1 MTVEDDDAVPVPTV
15 AMIAFG
21 VALVAGLWFIGREV
35 IATVGTHLAE
45 MSPAA
50 GFTAELSAAMVVMLA
65 SSLGLPVSSTHILVG
80 AILGI
85 GLVNRNANWRLM
97 KPIALAWLITVP
109 AAGLCAALAFV
120 LFNAVF

>member
-1 MTVEDDDAVPVPTV
+1 
-15 AMIAFG
+15 
-21 VALVAGLWFIGREV
+21 
-35 IATVGTHLAE
+35 
-45 MSPAA
+45 
-50 GFTAELSAAMVVMLA
+50 MLA

>member
-1 MTVEDDDAVPVPTV
+1 
-15 AMIAFG
+15 
-21 VALVAGLWFIGREV
+21 
-35 IATVGTHLAE
+35 
-45 MSPAA
+45 
-50 GFTAELSAAMVVMLA
+50 MLA

-120 LFNAVF
+120 LFNVVF